1 MEERMKLKN
10 RVAIITGGGK
20 GMGIDFVRAFAK
32 EGAKIAVCGRTIS
45 TLEKVV
51 DEVKGMGTEAIAAS
65 MDVTDET
72 SVESTVEKVLNEFDR
87 VDILVNTAGT
97 IGPIETIATE
107 VPVAAFEK
115 IWRINT
121 LGTFITNKAVL
132 KKMIP
137 QKTGVIVNIAGT
149 SGLRGYKMRVG
160 YSSSKWGVVGITKT
174 LALEMGQYNIRVN
187 AIAPGA
193 TRGERIDTIC
203 REKAKTRGWTFEEVE
218 KEYCEDMPIGRLI
231 EPSEQASVG
240 VFLASDDSSAIT
252 GQVIA
257 VDGGWTAK

>member
-1 MEERMKLKN
+1 MKLKGK
-10 RVAIITGGGK
+10 VAIITGGGK
-20 GMGIDFVRAFAK
+20 GMGVEFVRAFAR
-32 EGAKIAVCGRTIS
+32 EGARLAVCGRTRS
-45 TLEKVV
+45 ALEKIV
-51 DEVKGMGTEAIAAS
+51 DEVRKMDLEALPIV

-72 SVESTVEKVLNEFDR
+72 SVESAVSKVIEKFGR
-87 VDILVNTAGT
+87 VDILVNTAGAT
-97 IGPIETIATE
+97 GPIETIATE
-107 VPVAAFEK
+107 VSPKDFEE

-132 KKMIP
+132 KRMIS
-137 QKTGVIVNIAGT
+137 QNSGVIVNIAGT

-203 REKAKTRGWTFEEVE
+203 REKAKVRGWSFGEAE

-257 VDGGWTAK
+257 ADGGWTAR